1 LNAIPPS
8 AATQSAPAATLRK
21 SRILAGDSPARR
33 RFASGLARLDLCFAF
48 AGSVRM

>member
-1 LNAIPPS
+1 M
-8 AATQSAPAATLRK
+8 QSAPAAMVRR
-21 SRILAGDSPARR
+21 SRIFAGDSPASR